1 MPLRKNPHVLTA
13 PVLASIAPTPAL
25 RSAPPE
31 KPPNATGHLADCGHS
46 LRIDSSAAAS
56 IARRHWVESRR
67 GLISASEARRTHPC
81 ARAGRRYHSAS
92 IGLVRLKSLV
102 EVTIR
107 IGQLRPGSNPTGNV
121 NTARPIS
128 GRGLPPC
135 TAISLKDFATGKR
148 ISTVA
153 AP

>member
-1 MPLRKNPHVLTA
+1 IPLRKNPHVLTA
-13 PVLASIAPTPAL
+13 PVLASIAPTTAL
-25 RSAPPE
+25 RFAPRE

-67 GLISASEARRTHPC
+67 GLIVESESRRPPPP

-107 IGQLRPGSNPTGNV
+107 IGQLRPGSKPTGKV
-121 NTARPIS
+121 HTARPIS

-135 TAISLKDFATGKR
+135 AAIS
-148 ISTVA
+148 
-153 AP
+153 